1 MEQARKESNP
11 ISKIGNKLAD
21 VLSGGK
27 NKEKEDTSSTEDG
40 EKVGDKID
48 YNLPPCPKSLLGA
61 RVISIEL
68 AGLVAGTSNRG
79 DFERKMKNLIKEA
92 SENNVILFI
101 GMYFKCVCV
110 CVCVHGFIIVLEYSI
125 YLFSIQ
131 LLSDILPPLPLQMRS
146 TT

>member
-11 ISKIGNKLAD
+11 MSKMGNKLAD
-21 VLSGGK
+21 VLSGVK
-27 NKEKEDTSSTEDG
+27 YNENEDTSSTADDE
-40 EKVGDKID
+40 EADKKFD

-101 GMYFKCVCV
+101 GTYFKCVFV
-110 CVCVHGFIIVLEYSI
+110 CLCAWI
-125 YLFSIQ
+125 
-131 LLSDILPPLPLQMRS
+131 
-146 TT
+146 

>member
-1 MEQARKESNP
+1 MEKARKESNP
-11 ISKIGNKLAD
+11 ISKMSNKISD

-27 NKEKEDTSSTEDG
+27 NNEKEDTSSTADDG
-40 EKVGDKID
+40 KADTNFD

-61 RVISIEL
+61 RIISIEL

-101 GMYFKCVCV
+101 GTYFKCVCV
-110 CVCVHGFIIVLEYSI
+110 CVCLDLIW
-125 YLFSIQ
+125 YL
-131 LLSDILPPLPLQMRS
+131 
-146 TT
+146 

>member
-1 MEQARKESNP
+1 MEQAKKDSNP
-11 ISKIGNKLAD
+11 LSKIGNKLSD

-27 NKEKEDTSSTEDG
+27 SKSGGKSNEKEESSSTADDD
-40 EKVGDKID
+40 EKADTNFD

-101 GMYFKCVCV
+101 GTYFKCVCAW
-110 CVCVHGFIIVLEYSI
+110 I
-125 YLFSIQ
+125 
-131 LLSDILPPLPLQMRS
+131 
-146 TT
+146 

>member
-1 MEQARKESNP
+1 MEQAKKESNP
-11 ISKIGNKLAD
+11 LSKIGNKLSD

-27 NKEKEDTSSTEDG
+27 SKSGGKSNEKEESSSTADDD
-40 EKVGDKID
+40 EKADTNFD

-101 GMYFKCVCV
+101 GTYFKCVCV
-110 CVCVHGFIIVLEYSI
+110 CLDLTSYLCVF
-125 YLFSIQ
+125 YLFIYNPISI
-131 LLSDILPPLPLQMRS
+131 
-146 TT
+146 